1 MAKHYIEKSL
11 KENEEIID
19 IALINPIIRFVY
31 IISFFLVLFL
41 LFNLDFWEHAQLW
54 FLFLTVDI
62 CLFLDSFKVCIL
74 LDTTELCFTNI
85 RVIGKT
91 GWLNTKSLDAPINKI
106 NDVSITQ
113 GLLGKIF
120 NYSTIVI
127 STSSSKYFYKYIKEA
142 DDFKDDLTNYINKY
156 EEKKNNYNSKQE
168 DDKYDKLS
176 KLKKLLD
183 DNIITR
189 EEFDKEKE
197 KILK

>member
-19 IALINPIIRFVY
+19 TALINPIIRFVY
-31 IISFFLVLFL
+31 LISFFLILFL
-41 LFNLDFWEHAQLW
+41 LFNLDFWENARLW
-54 FLFLTVDI
+54 FLLFAIDI

-91 GWLNTKSLDAPINKI
+91 GWIKTKSLDAPINKI

-113 GLLGKIF
+113 GLLGRIF
-120 NYSTIVI
+120 NYSTIII
-127 STSSSKYFYKYIKEA
+127 STSSNKYFYKYIKEA
-142 DDFKDDLTNYINKY
+142 DDFKDELTNYINEY
-156 EEKKNNYNSKQE
+156 EEKNSNFNLKYE

-183 DNIITR
+183 NDIITR